1 MSDDQPSNATFPC
14 KIESIQYNASL
25 AITGVI
31 SDLSR
36 ENLPG
41 NRNRTSTFQALN
53 EALVFV

>member
-1 MSDDQPSNATFPC
+1 MSDDQPSIATFPS

-31 SDLSR
+31 RGLSR

-41 NRNRTSTFQALN
+41 NRNRTSTLQALN
-53 EALVFV
+53 AALVFV